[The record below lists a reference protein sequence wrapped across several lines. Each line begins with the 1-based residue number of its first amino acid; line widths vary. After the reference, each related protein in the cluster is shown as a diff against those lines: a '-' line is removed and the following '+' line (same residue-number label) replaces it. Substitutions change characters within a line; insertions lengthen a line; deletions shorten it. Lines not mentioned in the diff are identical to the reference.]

1 MSGQVPSSVAKYFGA
16 QLAKERKR
24 AKLSMLALGKIT
36 GIDNGHLGRI
46 ERGERSPT
54 ANIARCLDDAFF
66 PDGDEAKFLELYEA
80 SRSWVPAAFRAWSEY
95 EEQATQLLVWSPYTL
110 SGLLQ
115 TENYM
120 RSLLE
125 TARLPP
131 EAMTARLRNRLERQQ
146 RILYRRD
153 DPARCVFIV
162 DVLSLLRQVGSP
174 EVMAEQVHHLLE
186 VADRPHVTMTV
197 MPAVAHNANES
208 PFIIADGAV
217 YTESS
222 GGGGVYTDRVL
233 ATLSAKFD
241 TLRADCYRRGESLS
255 IMRHLEAI
263 WRRGASPLTAVLT
276 AESA

>member
-1 MSGQVPSSVAKYFGA
+1 MSGQVSSSVAKYFGA

-24 AKLSMLALGKIT
+24 AKLSMLALSKIT

-66 PDGDEAKFLELYEA
+66 PDGEGAKFLELYEA

-95 EEQATQLLVWSPYTL
+95 EEQATQ
-110 SGLLQ
+110 
-115 TENYM
+115 
-120 RSLLE
+120 
-125 TARLPP
+125 
-131 EAMTARLRNRLERQQ
+131 
-146 RILYRRD
+146 
-153 DPARCVFIV
+153 
-162 DVLSLLRQVGSP
+162 
-174 EVMAEQVHHLLE
+174 
-186 VADRPHVTMTV
+186 
-197 MPAVAHNANES
+197 
-208 PFIIADGAV
+208 
-217 YTESS
+217 
-222 GGGGVYTDRVL
+222 YTDRVL

-276 AESA
+276 VESA